1 MYAIFTK
8 TGGFHAPHGDGS
20 RGGMAGYKL
29 RYVMKVGGTGKTGRI
44 HLKMKGEEE
53 MAYEYEAAYSMDAA
67 TGSSPN
73 KHRVAHKAKMSAA
86 RKGKKH
92 TAAHKAKISAA
103 MKGKKHTAA
112 HKAKISAAMKGNTN
126 RMKKR

>member
-29 RYVMKVGGTGKTGRI
+29 RYVMKVGGTGKTGKTKAKI
-44 HLKMKGEEE
+44 SAAKKGVKRT
-53 MAYEYEAAYSMDAA
+53 AA
-67 TGSSPN
+67 T
-73 KHRVAHKAKMSAA
+73 
-86 RKGKKH
+86 
-92 TAAHKAKISAA
+92 KAKISAA
-103 MKGKKHTAA
+103 MKGKKRTAA
-112 HKAKISAAMKGNTN
+112 TKAKMSAAMKGNTN